1 MRKNKCLKDTSIES
15 VFIVTYHYL
24 DDACS
29 ELLLLVAT
37 SSSNENITSALGRIN
52 AYLDVLGFLLEPLRF
67 ERIQDA
73 IKKMHFHTDNIK
85 AVDEL
90 FSVDKRVDIKHMK
103 MLLNTLYAH

>member
-37 SSSNENITSALGRIN
+37 SSSRARRVYTTTSLSVKRH
-52 AYLDVLGFLLEPLRF
+52 RF
-67 ERIQDA
+67 AR
-73 IKKMHFHTDNIK
+73 
-85 AVDEL
+85 
-90 FSVDKRVDIKHMK
+90 
-103 MLLNTLYAH
+103 